1 MSVQDRHSKASEVEL
16 VSDPEEIARL
26 EARNALQ
33 QFDAV
38 TTLIERWTAPDP
50 PLFRLRPS
58 VLLHLQRIA
67 LEGLSPY
74 AGNFRPSDILIFGSR
89 HTPPHAYEVPELVE
103 ELCDYVNSNWGR
115 SPAHLAAYTLWRLN
129 WIHPFTDGNGRTAR
143 AASYL
148 VLCVRL
154 GYRLPGT
161 RTIPEQIAS
170 NKTPYYEA
178 LEAADSGDLRPL
190 EDLLSSLLATQLLD
204 VHKAATSE
212 GQPLSQAMGTM
223 GEGDQEGGV

>member
-1 MSVQDRHSKASEVEL
+1 MSAQDRHSKASEVEL

-74 AGNFRPSDILIFGSR
+74 AGNFRPSDILIFGSK
-89 HTPPHAYEVPELVE
+89 HTPPHAYEVPELVDFE
-103 ELCDYVNSNWGR
+103 PPGDAAPGRPQGCDLRNQSLKGR
-115 SPAHLAAYTLWRLN
+115 MGMP
-129 WIHPFTDGNGRTAR
+129 P
-143 AASYL
+143 
-148 VLCVRL
+148 
-154 GYRLPGT
+154 LPGGGS
-161 RTIPEQIAS
+161 A
-170 NKTPYYEA
+170 
-178 LEAADSGDLRPL
+178 
-190 EDLLSSLLATQLLD
+190 
-204 VHKAATSE
+204 
-212 GQPLSQAMGTM
+212 M
-223 GEGDQEGGV
+223 GEGVRG